1 MMKRLLLAC
10 SLVSIPLTAHAQ
22 TDAELI
28 QRAAAGAPGSAGEGA
43 MVVKWNADHTYEV
56 LREGENTWVCYD
68 RSGEGNRPAYAVQ
81 CTSAANLPR
90 IAQNRRFAAEAA
102 GDRQALRAMVAEAA
116 ENGTRVP
123 AEYGSMWLATNGSD
137 RASASTHVTIA
148 VPGATAESTGF
159 PDNGRSGGAWIMAGG
174 TTEAHIMVPIPR

>member
-1 MMKRLLLAC
+1 MKRLLLAC
-10 SLVSIPLTAHAQ
+10 SLFSIPLAVDAQ
-22 TDAELI
+22 ADAELI
-28 QRAAAGAPGSAGEGA
+28 QRALAGAPASAREGA

-56 LREGENTWVCYD
+56 LKEGENPWVCYD
-68 RSGEGNRPAYAVQ
+68 RSGEGNRPAFAVQ
-81 CTSAANLPR
+81 CTSAANLAR

-123 AEYGSMWLATNGSD
+123 AEYGSMWLATNGPD
-137 RASASTHVTIA
+137 QASASTHVTIG
-148 VPGATAESTGF
+148 VPGATPESTGL
-159 PDNGRSGGAWIMAGG
+159 PDSGGAGGAWLMAGG